1 MSEYQKLSIKQWAL
15 EDRPREKFMAKGMQS
30 LSDAELIAI
39 LIGSGSRD
47 ESAVELSK
55 RILGLVGHNLHEL
68 GKLSVTE
75 LKTQKGIG
83 EAKAITIIAA
93 LELGRRRKIADIIHK
108 EQITTS
114 SDAAQIFQALLGDLS
129 HEEFWVLFLNRSNKI
144 IDKQK
149 ISQGGLVGTVI
160 DVKIIMKMAID
171 KLAISIVLC
180 HNHPSGNKQPSQS
193 DILITKKLKQAG
205 EFLEIAVLDH
215 LIVTDDSFFSFAD
228 EGML

>member
-1 MSEYQKLSIKQWAL
+1 MSDYQNLSIKQWAL
-15 EDRPREKFMAKGMQS
+15 EDRPREKFMAKGLQS

-55 RILGLVGHNLHEL
+55 KILSTVDHNLHEL
-68 GKLSVTE
+68 GKLTISE
-75 LKTQKGIG
+75 LKKQKGIG

-93 LELGRRRKIADIIHK
+93 LELGRRRKVADIIHK
-108 EQITTS
+108 DKITS
-114 SDAAQIFQALLGDLS
+114 SMDAVLIFQSLLGDLP

-144 IDKQK
+144 IDKQR

-160 DVKIIMKMAID
+160 DVKIIMKMAIE
-171 KLAISIVLC
+171 KLASSIILC
-180 HNHPSGNKQPSQS
+180 HNHPSGNAQPSES
-193 DILITKKLKQAG
+193 DISITKKLKQAG

-215 LIVTDDSFFSFAD
+215 LIIADDSFYSFAD
-228 EGML
+228 EGFV